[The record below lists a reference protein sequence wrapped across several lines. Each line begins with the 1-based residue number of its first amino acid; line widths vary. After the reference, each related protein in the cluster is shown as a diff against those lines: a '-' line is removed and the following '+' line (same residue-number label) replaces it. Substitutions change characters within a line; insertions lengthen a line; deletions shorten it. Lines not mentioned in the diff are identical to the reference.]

1 MTQTFQVIVGT
12 KLMSAKNLNAS
23 INDSNMKRLLR
34 RRASREYFKNGG
46 WTNNPEEADNFS
58 DVVQAAE
65 TCARYG
71 LSDVELALR
80 FDPHANYDI
89 FCTPLR

>member
-1 MTQTFQVIVGT
+1 MP
-12 KLMSAKNLNAS
+12 AKNLNGS
-23 INDSNMKRLLR
+23 IQDSNMKRLLR
-34 RRASREYFKNGG
+34 RRSSREYFKSGS
-46 WTNNPEEADNFS
+46 WTKNPGEADNFS

-65 TCARYG
+65 TCARFG

-80 FDPHANYDI
+80 FDPHAKDDI